1 VTKIACLTLLTVSFC
16 LLINCKTTDDPRRG
30 GLFSYNPKAYEN
42 RLDERQKR
50 LDELKA
56 QQARE
61 KQVSEQLEKK
71 VAQKQ
76 TEKDGLNQKLSALE
90 KDMTGLKKQIQNKNA
105 QNQQQEQALL
115 QIQAKM
121 EILEKE
127 LADIQSTPPE
137 DIESQK
143 KEIERLEQTIDE
155 LLKEAEALSRM

>member
-1 VTKIACLTLLTVSFC
+1 MTKIACLTLLTVSFC